1 MCTRNRPLALLLS
14 VTLLL
19 AVSFSLS
26 AQKVSAGALFSP
38 KGCGIIVSVPAAGG
52 ECRATFEGLLDF
64 SGLLLGKVKH
74 PGGMFRFFYD
84 YTILTKTCGSDTSL
98 FSLYAGPGAMLGY
111 VRDRDGIF
119 GPAVALSGEF
129 GMAYSPKPC
138 VRLSLGI
145 NVDLGLHFDVE
156 ESKTGIY
163 MEGLTRAW
171 MPSVGIMYCF

>member
-1 MCTRNRPLALLLS
+1 MCTKNRTLSLLLS
-14 VTLLL
+14 ATLLL
-19 AVSFSLS
+19 AVSFSVS
-26 AQKVSAGALFSP
+26 AQKASAGALFSP
-38 KGCGIIVSVPAAGG
+38 KGCGVVVEVPAAGG
-52 ECRATFEGLLDF
+52 ECTATFEGLLDF

-84 YTILTKTCGSDTSL
+84 YTFYKKECDETGGL
-98 FSLYAGPGAMLGY
+98 FSVYAGPGAMLGY

-129 GMAYSPKPC
+129 GIAYTPKPC
-138 VRLSLGI
+138 VRLSLEI

-156 ESKTGIY
+156 DSRTSIY